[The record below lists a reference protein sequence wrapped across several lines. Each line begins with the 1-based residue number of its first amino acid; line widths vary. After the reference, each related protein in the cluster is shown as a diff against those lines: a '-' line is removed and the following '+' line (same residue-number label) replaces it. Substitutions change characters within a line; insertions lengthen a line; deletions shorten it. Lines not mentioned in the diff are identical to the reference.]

1 MSILSRLF
9 HRHPRYDVSAY
20 GDVYSAFKARLDRP
34 GVRVG
39 GTAGY
44 PRVEIHS
51 IREGERLDK
60 DGALRTV
67 TLTVESVSKSSLGE
81 AVAMNDDN
89 LRLLTE
95 TELEIDGW
103 DCLGVVP
110 TQLQDLSE
118 TSDSAKILYRILQE
132 LNVFLE
138 KVKTDTEEEEEED
151 NNDNNDND

>member
-9 HRHPRYDVSAY
+9 HRSPRYDVSAY
-20 GDVYSAFKARLDRP
+20 GDIYSALKARLDRP

-51 IREGERLDK
+51 IREGERQDK
-60 DGALRTV
+60 DGALRVV
-67 TLTVESVSKSSLGE
+67 TLTVESISKSSLGE
-81 AVAMNDDN
+81 AVAMNEAN

-132 LNVFLE
+132 VSVFLE
-138 KVKTDTEEEEEED
+138 KVKTDTDTGEED
-151 NNDNNDND
+151 NND

>member
-1 MSILSRLF
+1 MSILTRLF
-9 HRHPRYDVSAY
+9 HRSPRYDVSAY
-20 GDVYSAFKARLDRP
+20 GDIYSALKARLDRP

-51 IREGERLDK
+51 IREGERQDK
-60 DGALRTV
+60 DGALRVV
-67 TLTVESVSKSSLGE
+67 TLTVESISKSSLGE
-81 AVAMNDDN
+81 AVAMNDGN

-103 DCLGVVP
+103 DCLGVIP

-132 LNVFLE
+132 VSVFLE
-138 KVKTDTEEEEEED
+138 KVKTDTGEED
-151 NNDNNDND
+151 NND

>member
-20 GDVYSAFKARLDRP
+20 GDVYSALKARLDRP

-51 IREGERLDK
+51 IREGERQDK

-67 TLTVESVSKSSLGE
+67 TLTVESISKSSLGE

-138 KVKTDTEEEEEED
+138 KVKTDTEEED

>member
-9 HRHPRYDVSAY
+9 HRSPRYDVSAY
-20 GDVYSAFKARLDRP
+20 GDIYSALKARLDRP

-51 IREGERLDK
+51 IREGERQDK
-60 DGALRTV
+60 DGALRVV
-67 TLTVESVSKSSLGE
+67 TLTVESISKSSLGE
-81 AVAMNDDN
+81 AVTMNDGN

-132 LNVFLE
+132 VNVFLE
-138 KVKTDTEEEEEED
+138 KVKTDTGEED
-151 NNDNNDND
+151 NNND

>member
-9 HRHPRYDVSAY
+9 HRSPRYDVSAY
-20 GDVYSAFKARLDRP
+20 GDIYSALKARLDRP

-51 IREGERLDK
+51 IREGERQDK
-60 DGALRTV
+60 DGALRVV
-67 TLTVESVSKSSLGE
+67 TMTVESISKSSLGE
-81 AVAMNDDN
+81 AVAMNDGN

-95 TELEIDGW
+95 TEIEIDGW
-103 DCLGVVP
+103 DCLGVIP

-118 TSDSAKILYRILQE
+118 TSDSAKIIYRILQE
-132 LNVFLE
+132 VSVFLE
-138 KVKTDTEEEEEED
+138 KVKTDTGEED
-151 NNDNNDND
+151 NNND

>member
-9 HRHPRYDVSAY
+9 HRQPRYDVSAY
-20 GDVYSAFKARLDRP
+20 GDVYSALKARLDRP

-138 KVKTDTEEEEEED
+138 KVKTDTEEE
-151 NNDNNDND
+151 DNNDND

>member
-9 HRHPRYDVSAY
+9 HRSPRYDVSAY
-20 GDVYSAFKARLDRP
+20 GDIYSALKARLDRP

-51 IREGERLDK
+51 IREGERQDK

-67 TLTVESVSKSSLGE
+67 TLTVESISKSSLGE
-81 AVAMNDDN
+81 AVAMNDGN

-95 TELEIDGW
+95 TEIEIDGW
-103 DCLGVVP
+103 DCLGVIP

-118 TSDSAKILYRILQE
+118 TSDSAKIIYRILQE
-132 LNVFLE
+132 VSVFLE
-138 KVKTDTEEEEEED
+138 KVKTDTGVED
-151 NNDNNDND
+151 NNND

>member
-9 HRHPRYDVSAY
+9 HRSPRYDVSAY
-20 GDVYSAFKARLDRP
+20 GDIYSALKARLDRP

-51 IREGERLDK
+51 IREGERQDK

-67 TLTVESVSKSSLGE
+67 TMTVESISKSSLGE
-81 AVAMNDDN
+81 AVAMNDGN

-95 TELEIDGW
+95 TEIEIDGW
-103 DCLGVVP
+103 DCLGVIP

-118 TSDSAKILYRILQE
+118 TSDSAKIIYRILQE
-132 LNVFLE
+132 VSVFLE
-138 KVKTDTEEEEEED
+138 KVKTDTGEED
-151 NNDNNDND
+151 NNN

>member
-9 HRHPRYDVSAY
+9 HRSPRYDVSAY
-20 GDVYSAFKARLDRP
+20 GDIYSALKARLDRP

-51 IREGERLDK
+51 IREGERQDK
-60 DGALRTV
+60 DGALRVV
-67 TLTVESVSKSSLGE
+67 TMTVESISKSSLGE
-81 AVAMNDDN
+81 AVAMNDGN

-103 DCLGVVP
+103 DCLGVIP

-118 TSDSAKILYRILQE
+118 TSDSAKIIYRILQE
-132 LNVFLE
+132 VSVFLE
-138 KVKTDTEEEEEED
+138 KVKTDTGEED
-151 NNDNNDND
+151 NNND

>member
-20 GDVYSAFKARLDRP
+20 GDVYSALKARLDRP

-51 IREGERLDK
+51 IREGERQDK

-138 KVKTDTEEEEEED
+138 KVKTDTGEED
-151 NNDNNDND
+151 NNDND

>member
-9 HRHPRYDVSAY
+9 HRSPRYDVSAY
-20 GDVYSAFKARLDRP
+20 GDIYSALKARLDRP

-51 IREGERLDK
+51 IREGERQDK
-60 DGALRTV
+60 DGALRVV
-67 TLTVESVSKSSLGE
+67 TMTVESISKSSLGE
-81 AVAMNDDN
+81 AVAMNDGN

-95 TELEIDGW
+95 TEIEIDGW

-118 TSDSAKILYRILQE
+118 TSDSAKIIYRILQE
-132 LNVFLE
+132 VSVFLE
-138 KVKTDTEEEEEED
+138 KVKTDTGEED
-151 NNDNNDND
+151 NNND

>member
-9 HRHPRYDVSAY
+9 HRSPRYDVSAY
-20 GDVYSAFKARLDRP
+20 GDIYSALKATLDRP

-51 IREGERLDK
+51 IREGERQDK

-67 TLTVESVSKSSLGE
+67 TLTVESISKSSLGE
-81 AVAMNDDN
+81 AVAMNDGN

-95 TELEIDGW
+95 TEIEIDGW
-103 DCLGVVP
+103 DCLGVIP

-118 TSDSAKILYRILQE
+118 TSDSAKIIYRILQE
-132 LNVFLE
+132 VSVFLE
-138 KVKTDTEEEEEED
+138 KVKTDTGEED
-151 NNDNNDND
+151 NNND

>member
-9 HRHPRYDVSAY
+9 HRIPRYDVSAY
-20 GDVYSAFKARLDRP
+20 GDVYSALKARLDRP

-51 IREGERLDK
+51 IREGERQDK
-60 DGALRTV
+60 DGALRVV
-67 TLTVESVSKSSLGE
+67 TLTVESISKSSLGE
-81 AVAMNDDN
+81 AVAMNDGN

-95 TELEIDGW
+95 TEIEIDGW

-118 TSDSAKILYRILQE
+118 TSDSAKIIYRILQE

-138 KVKTDTEEEEEED
+138 KVKTDPEEEQ
-151 NNDNNDND
+151 DNNDND

>member
-20 GDVYSAFKARLDRP
+20 GDVYSALKARLDRP

-51 IREGERLDK
+51 IREGERQDK

-118 TSDSAKILYRILQE
+118 TSDSAKIIYRILQE
-132 LNVFLE
+132 VSVFLE
-138 KVKTDTEEEEEED
+138 KVKTDTGEED
-151 NNDNNDND
+151 NNND

>member
-1 MSILSRLF
+1 MSILTRLF
-9 HRHPRYDVSAY
+9 HRSPRYDVSAY
-20 GDVYSAFKARLDRP
+20 GDIYSALKARLDRP

-51 IREGERLDK
+51 IREGERQDK
-60 DGALRTV
+60 DGALRVV
-67 TLTVESVSKSSLGE
+67 TLTVESISKSSLGE
-81 AVAMNDDN
+81 AVAMNDGN

-103 DCLGVVP
+103 DCLGVIP

-132 LNVFLE
+132 VSVFLE
-138 KVKTDTEEEEEED
+138 KVKTDTGEED
-151 NNDNNDND
+151 NNDND

>member
-9 HRHPRYDVSAY
+9 HRSPRYDVSAY
-20 GDVYSAFKARLDRP
+20 GDIYSALKARLDRP

-51 IREGERLDK
+51 IREGERQDK
-60 DGALRTV
+60 DGALRVV
-67 TLTVESVSKSSLGE
+67 TLTVESISKSSLGE
-81 AVAMNDDN
+81 AVTMNDGN

-103 DCLGVVP
+103 DCLGVIP

-132 LNVFLE
+132 VSVFLE
-138 KVKTDTEEEEEED
+138 KIKTDTGEEED
-151 NNDNNDND
+151 NNND

>member
-9 HRHPRYDVSAY
+9 HRSPRYDVSAY
-20 GDVYSAFKARLDRP
+20 GDIYSALKARLDRP

-60 DGALRTV
+60 DGALRVV
-67 TLTVESVSKSSLGE
+67 TLTVESISKSSLGE
-81 AVAMNDDN
+81 AVAMNEAN

-132 LNVFLE
+132 VSVFLE
-138 KVKTDTEEEEEED
+138 KVKTDTDTGEED
-151 NNDNNDND
+151 NND

>member
-9 HRHPRYDVSAY
+9 HRYPRHDVSAY
-20 GDVYSAFKARLDRP
+20 GDIYSALKARLDRP

-51 IREGERLDK
+51 IREGERQDK
-60 DGALRTV
+60 DGALRVV
-67 TLTVESVSKSSLGE
+67 TMTVESISKSSLGE
-81 AVAMNDDN
+81 AVAMNDGN

-95 TELEIDGW
+95 TEIEIDGW
-103 DCLGVVP
+103 DCLGVIP

-118 TSDSAKILYRILQE
+118 TSDSAKIIYRILQE
-132 LNVFLE
+132 VSVFLE
-138 KVKTDTEEEEEED
+138 KVKTDTGEED
-151 NNDNNDND
+151 NNND

>member
-9 HRHPRYDVSAY
+9 HRSPRYDVSAY
-20 GDVYSAFKARLDRP
+20 GDIYSALKARLDRP

-51 IREGERLDK
+51 IREGERQDK

-67 TLTVESVSKSSLGE
+67 TLTVESISKSSLGE
-81 AVAMNDDN
+81 AVAMNDGN

-95 TELEIDGW
+95 TEIEIDGW
-103 DCLGVVP
+103 DCLGVIP

-118 TSDSAKILYRILQE
+118 TSDSAKIIYRILQE
-132 LNVFLE
+132 VSVFLE
-138 KVKTDTEEEEEED
+138 KVKTDTGEED
-151 NNDNNDND
+151 NNND

>member
-9 HRHPRYDVSAY
+9 HRSPRHDVSAY
-20 GDVYSAFKARLDRP
+20 GDIYSALKARLDRP

-51 IREGERLDK
+51 IREGERQDK
-60 DGALRTV
+60 DGALRVV
-67 TLTVESVSKSSLGE
+67 TLTVESISKSSLGE
-81 AVAMNDDN
+81 AVTMNDGN

-95 TELEIDGW
+95 TEIEIEGW

-118 TSDSAKILYRILQE
+118 TSDSAKIIYRILQE
-132 LNVFLE
+132 VSVFLE
-138 KVKTDTEEEEEED
+138 KVKTETGEEED
-151 NNDNNDND
+151 NNND

>member
-1 MSILSRLF
+1 MSIISRLF
-9 HRHPRYDVSAY
+9 HRSPRYDVSAY
-20 GDVYSAFKARLDRP
+20 GDIYSALKARLDRP

-51 IREGERLDK
+51 IREGERQDK
-60 DGALRTV
+60 DGALRVV
-67 TLTVESVSKSSLGE
+67 TLTVESISKSSLGE
-81 AVAMNDDN
+81 AVAMNDGN

-118 TSDSAKILYRILQE
+118 TSDSTKILYRILQE

-138 KVKTDTEEEEEED
+138 KVKTDTGEED
-151 NNDNNDND
+151 NND

>member
-20 GDVYSAFKARLDRP
+20 GDVYSALKARLDRP

-51 IREGERLDK
+51 IREGERQDK

-67 TLTVESVSKSSLGE
+67 TLTVESISKSSLGE
-81 AVAMNDDN
+81 AVTMNDGN

-138 KVKTDTEEEEEED
+138 KVKTDTEEEEE
-151 NNDNNDND
+151 DNNDND

>member
-9 HRHPRYDVSAY
+9 HRSPRYDVSAY
-20 GDVYSAFKARLDRP
+20 GDIYSALKTRLDRP

-51 IREGERLDK
+51 IREGERQDK

-67 TLTVESVSKSSLGE
+67 TLTVESISKSSLGE
-81 AVAMNDDN
+81 AVAMNDGN

-95 TELEIDGW
+95 TEIEIDGW
-103 DCLGVVP
+103 DCLGVIP

-118 TSDSAKILYRILQE
+118 TSDSAKIIYRILQE
-132 LNVFLE
+132 VSVFLE
-138 KVKTDTEEEEEED
+138 KVKTDTGEED
-151 NNDNNDND
+151 NNND

>member
-1 MSILSRLF
+1 MSIISRLF
-9 HRHPRYDVSAY
+9 HRSPRYDVSAY
-20 GDVYSAFKARLDRP
+20 GDIYSALKARLDRP

-51 IREGERLDK
+51 IREGERQDK
-60 DGALRTV
+60 DGALRVV
-67 TLTVESVSKSSLGE
+67 TLTVESISKSSLGE
-81 AVAMNDDN
+81 AVAMNDGN

-118 TSDSAKILYRILQE
+118 TSDSTKILYRILQE

-138 KVKTDTEEEEEED
+138 KVKTDTDTGEED
-151 NNDNNDND
+151 NND

>member
-1 MSILSRLF
+1 MSILTRLF
-9 HRHPRYDVSAY
+9 HRSPRYDVSAY
-20 GDVYSAFKARLDRP
+20 GDIYSALKARLDRP

-51 IREGERLDK
+51 IREGERQDK

-67 TLTVESVSKSSLGE
+67 TLTVESMSKSSLGE
-81 AVAMNDDN
+81 AVAMNDGN

-95 TELEIDGW
+95 TEIEIDGW

-118 TSDSAKILYRILQE
+118 TSDSAKIIYRILQE
-132 LNVFLE
+132 VSVFLE
-138 KVKTDTEEEEEED
+138 KVKTDTGEED
-151 NNDNNDND
+151 NNND